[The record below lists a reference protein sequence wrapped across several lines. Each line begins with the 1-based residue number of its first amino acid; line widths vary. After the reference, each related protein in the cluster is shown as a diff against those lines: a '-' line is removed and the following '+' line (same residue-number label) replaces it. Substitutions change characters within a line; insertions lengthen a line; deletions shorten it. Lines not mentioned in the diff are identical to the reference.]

1 MEGRSWGL
9 ARLQNSGRTLSRA
22 PPDRGRSDRTSPLSR
37 RAPEAGTSPAL
48 WDRAAL
54 HTYSRAVFKM
64 RLKIDLV

>member
-1 MEGRSWGL
+1 MEGWSWGL

-22 PPDRGRSDRTSPLSR
+22 PPDRGRTDRHPYCPDD
-37 RAPEAGTSPAL
+37 APDLATSPAL

-54 HTYSRAVFKM
+54 YTYSRAVFKM